1 MGDFRENSRAMNK
14 AELVESV
21 QKALGKETTK
31 RLAEEA
37 VAAVLT
43 SIAKGVKKDKKVQL
57 IGFGTTRLKSAQLVW
72 AATLKLASQ

>member
-1 MGDFRENSRAMNK
+1 MNK

-37 VAAVLT
+37 VAAVL
-43 SIAKGVKKDKKVQL
+43 KDWRADEDQS
-57 IGFGTTRLKSAQLVW
+57 F
-72 AATLKLASQ
+72 

>member
-1 MGDFRENSRAMNK
+1 MNK

-37 VAAVLT
+37 VAAVL
-43 SIAKGVKKDKKVQL
+43 VQH
-57 IGFGTTRLKSAQLVW
+57 VW
-72 AATLKLASQ
+72 AVTLRLASR